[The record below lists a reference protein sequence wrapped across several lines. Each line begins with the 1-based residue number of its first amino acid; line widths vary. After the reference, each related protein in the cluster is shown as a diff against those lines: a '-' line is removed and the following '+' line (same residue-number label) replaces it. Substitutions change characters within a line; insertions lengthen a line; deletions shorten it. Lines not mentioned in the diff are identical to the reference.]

1 MGELPA
7 CLLVRTMYSMYYS
20 LSGSEGKKL
29 SKGTEFQFFLTL
41 VFLLGFPVTLTTADT
56 HSVEKEN
63 YKSKVVRRKEEDR
76 AVRKGRRVDDGE
88 EMDITEEEE
97 KEEDGLSLDRVMTSI
112 DDHDSEEEEEE
123 DGKVKEV
130 ELDWDMLLTRVLS
143 QYTTCKINVIYELI
157 IPGEE
162 GKKELG
168 DQRRFSDPVLKI
180 LANCL
185 HLLKTYVVYEV
196 FYICIYSKEL
206 CHSSYDL

>member
-1 MGELPA
+1 MS
-7 CLLVRTMYSMYYS
+7 CLSTSSHGVSMYYS

-41 VFLLGFPVTLTTADT
+41 VFLLEFPTTANS
-56 HSVEKEN
+56 HSVEREN
-63 YKSKVVRRKEEDR
+63 SSVRKEEGR
-76 AVRKGRRVDDGE
+76 AEGRVKDGE
-88 EMDITEEEE
+88 EMDSMEEEE
-97 KEEDGLSLDRVMTSI
+97 KEEDGLSLDREMTSI
-112 DDHDSEEEEEE
+112 DDHDSEEGEEEE

-143 QYTTCKINVIYELI
+143 QYTICKINVICELI

-180 LANCL
+180 LTNCL
-185 HLLKTYVVYEV
+185 HLLKTYIVYEV
-196 FYICIYSKEL
+196 CYIVRSCVI
-206 CHSSYDL
+206 HSTYDL